1 MISVN
6 EITNGLTGAWRIVK
20 REESARECFDLSADG
35 ALRSFAALAL
45 SLPIALFAAAVAWQ
59 IAQTRPEFEV
69 VANVSTGAFI
79 AAEIVSRLFY
89 WVLFLL
95 AMQRIARMLGLGAN
109 YLAYLITYN
118 WGALLTTA
126 IFAVPF
132 IFVALGVLPAD
143 GAILL
148 SLPALALLGWYR
160 WQIARTVLGAEPG
173 PAAAILVFDFVLN
186 LAIGQVF
193 GALFLSRGA
202 IS

>member
-95 AMQRIARMLGLGAN
+95 AMQRIARRRSLNAMSCSHTRRLVV
-109 YLAYLITYN
+109 YT
-118 WGALLTTA
+118 
-126 IFAVPF
+126 VP
-132 IFVALGVLPAD
+132 V
-143 GAILL
+143 
-148 SLPALALLGWYR
+148 
-160 WQIARTVLGAEPG
+160 Q
-173 PAAAILVFDFVLN
+173 
-186 LAIGQVF
+186 
-193 GALFLSRGA
+193 
-202 IS
+202 